1 MLARVPLNRC
11 HFLIGAFLIA
21 ISTALFIL
29 PDRAM
34 GTSHYVAASG
44 SDSNDGTSK
53 TTPWMHAPGMPSC
66 TGSCQSYTPVA
77 GDQIIFRGG
86 DTWHFGNSGAAPFV
100 GAGAWSWNWSGSNGS
115 PIYIGVDQTWYSGS
129 SWVRPVFNGDN
140 PLSTSAVSSCT
151 YLVSGGNQ
159 WIVIGASYVT
169 LDNFEFVGMCW
180 DTSEGAF
187 GNNVMLKVNGT
198 STPDNVTAENLYFHG
213 WTHTT
218 AAPQGGNNA
227 GSAFQ
232 GSNQQPG
239 IIWQFNVI
247 DGSDS
252 DRFSLNGME
261 SDAYIV
267 QYSVFRYFQGNYTV
281 DTCHKIHDN
290 LFEHIDNVTDGSNH
304 SDVMQCAGEVS
315 NGNSDPNL
323 FYNNVFRFIPD
334 SGQPLSMILGNYV
347 PAGQADY
354 DFNNVFHDIGASSNY
369 IVINDPACATCGGP
383 LTLYNNTAVIGS
395 SSCIVCQGKST
406 TITSM
411 NNHWIVN
418 PATEASVF
426 SPTSGVTETTSIYET
441 PSTASSAG
449 YASSNDYAPTGA
461 SSPTVGT
468 GTNNSSFCNGLS
480 DSVAT
485 NSCLSGTTNGCT
497 YVTSSHSVSC
507 PGITLVA
514 RPSSGAWDVGAYEWS
529 SQVSG
534 NRPPAPTSLAVTVQ

>member
-1 MLARVPLNRC
+1 MNRV
-11 HFLIGAFLIA
+11 HLIIGVLVFA
-21 ISTALFIL
+21 ISIPLLIL
-29 PDRAM
+29 PGRAM
-34 GTSHYVAASG
+34 GGTHYVAANG

-53 TTPWMHAPGMPSC
+53 TTPWLHAPGMPSC
-66 TGSCQSYTPVA
+66 TGSCKSYTPVA

-86 DTWHFGNSGAAPFV
+86 DTWHFANSGAAPFV
-100 GAGAWSWNWSGSNGS
+100 GAGAWSWNWSGSKGS

-140 PLSTSAVSSCT
+140 PLSTSVVSSCP

-213 WTHTT
+213 WTHTA

-232 GSNQQPG
+232 GYNQQPG

-252 DRFSLNGME
+252 DHFSLNGME
-261 SDAYIV
+261 SEAYIV

-304 SDVMQCAGEVS
+304 SDVMQCAGEAGS
-315 NGNSDPNL
+315 LTDPNL
-323 FYNNVFRFIPD
+323 FYNNIFRYNPD
-334 SGQPLSMILGNYV
+334 TGESLSMILGNYV
-347 PAGQADY
+347 PAGLTDY
-354 DFNNVFHDIGASSNY
+354 DFNNIFHDNQNGTQANYLVLNDTNCSS
-369 IVINDPACATCGGP
+369 TCTGSVAY
-383 LTLYNNTAVIGS
+383 YNNTMADGGIGAG
-395 SSCIVCQGKST
+395 VVQGCGYS
-406 TITSM
+406 I
-411 NNHWIVN
+411 NNHWISN
-418 PATEASVF
+418 PATITNVWGAGNKGLCNGSETNPVYMTDAQAVAQGY
-426 SPTSGVTETTSIYET
+426 TS
-441 PSTASSAG
+441 A
-449 YASSNDYAPTGA
+449 NDYAPTSASNSTAGA
-461 SSPTVGT
+461 
-468 GTNNSSFCNGLS
+468 GTNNASFCNGLS
-480 DSVAT
+480 DSVAKS
-485 NSCLSGTTNGCT
+485 SCLSGTTMGCQ
-497 YVTSSHSVSC
+497 YVIANHTVSC

-514 RPSSGAWDVGAYEWS
+514 RPSSGAWDVGAYQWS
-529 SQVSG
+529 SQASG
-534 NRPPAPTSLAVTVQ
+534 NQAADPTNLLVIVQ